1 MLVSLKSPSWRLASH
16 TSFTTAHPQLSV
28 THIRRRG
35 NHICRPTSAPQW
47 EEACVVFCSKFNCS
61 SRLLPPVLSFLQ
73 VYWEML
79 LSNKVHCLHLSALTH
94 LVLVWASRCLLEPL
108 QGNMS
113 SSAIICFIYKS
124 SKCTA
129 YFISNSCVKYILLMP
144 LFVFLL

>member
-79 LSNKVHCLHLSALTH
+79 LSNKVRCLHLSALTH

-124 SKCTA
+124 SKCTTTNA
-129 YFISNSCVKYILLMP
+129 TLCFPFIKAFTGC
-144 LFVFLL
+144 F